1 MDVPLSLTRRAP
13 SPQPPDEGVRFVP
26 AGWVTAALTVSRVV
40 LRGGRLGKLG
50 IAGLAWTFLPRKVKL
65 VAIGLALA
73 AVIVVIG
80 SLSAFALLLLQL
92 S

>member
-40 LRGGRLGKLG
+40 LRGGRLGSD
-50 IAGLAWTFLPRKVKL
+50 ARLPNHAPATTRER
-65 VAIGLALA
+65 
-73 AVIVVIG
+73 
-80 SLSAFALLLLQL
+80 
-92 S
+92 